1 MKTPFKKKTTNNNGF
16 TIIELIVVIIILSIL
31 SVTILPKLFDSNG
44 YEEFTYQAE
53 TITKLRSIQVRAMQQ
68 TDGSAC
74 HMVLVTSS
82 ALGIPANCSD
92 ISGGWLSDT
101 TSVVIQTGHEVSFD
115 VSSSNASFTFDSM
128 GIPDCINCLISI
140 VGGNTLK
147 VAIESQ
153 GYIHEQ

>member
-1 MKTPFKKKTTNNNGF
+1 MCINKPWSKNNGF
-16 TIIELIVVIIILSIL
+16 TIIELIVVILIISIL
-31 SVTILPKLFDSNG
+31 AVTIVPKFFDSNG
-44 YEEFTYQAE
+44 FEEFTYQAE
-53 TITKLRSIQVRAMQQ
+53 IITKLRSIQVRAMQQ
-68 TDGSAC
+68 TDGTQC

-115 VSSSNASFTFDSM
+115 VSSGNVSFTFNSM

-140 VGGNTLK
+140 VGDNSLK
-147 VAIESQ
+147 VKVESQ

>member
-1 MKTPFKKKTTNNNGF
+1 MFINKPLSQSNGF
-16 TIIELIVVIIILSIL
+16 TIIELIVVVLIISIL
-31 SVTILPKLFDSNG
+31 ALTVVPKFFGSNG
-44 YEEFTYQAE
+44 YEEFIYQAE
-53 TITKLRSIQVRAMQQ
+53 TITKLRSIQFRAMQQ
-68 TDGSAC
+68 TDGTQC
-74 HMVLVTSS
+74 HMVLITSS

-115 VSSSNASFTFDSM
+115 VSSGNVIFTFDSL
-128 GIPDCINCLISI
+128 GIPDCTNCLISI
-140 VGGNTLK
+140 TGDDTLK